1 MMNLRFS
8 HPYLKGKLRV
18 ASDKSI
24 SHRALMLGA
33 YSKGKTEIH
42 HLLQA
47 KDITSTKEALQK
59 AGVIIREDNDRIIV
73 EGCNH
78 QWKEE
83 ELFFDLGN
91 SGTSARLLAGLF
103 ANTTKTYHFIGDES
117 LQQRPMKRIIDPL
130 EKMGVH
136 FTTQNM
142 KLPFAFSSMELQGIT
157 YSLPVASAQVK
168 SAILLAGLSTKGNTT
183 VIETIPTRN
192 HTEEMLPFFGGKI
205 EVQEKEEHT
214 EIQLVGNQEL
224 EGTELFVPA
233 DISSAAFF
241 IVGAILTPKS
251 DLYLMDLTKNK
262 TRNGLVEVLLRM
274 GAHLEW
280 IPQKNGLYQLH
291 CQYSPNLKG
300 TIVEGKEIPQLI
312 DELPLLALVATQ
324 AKGKTIVRNAEELK
338 VKESNRILSTATELK
353 KLGADIVVKEDGWEI
368 AGSSLLHG
376 GKVESHQDHRIAM
389 MLMIAALLIS
399 EPVLLIDEQAMEISY
414 PSFMNNLQSVLYE
427 EFMI

>member
-47 KDITSTKEALQK
+47 KDIASTKEALQK
-59 AGVIIREDNDRIIV
+59 AGAIITEDNGRIVV
-73 EGCNH
+73 EGCNR

-91 SGTSARLLAGLF
+91 SGTSARLLSGLF
-103 ANTTKTYHFIGDES
+103 ANTTKPYHFTGDES

-136 FTTQNM
+136 FIAQNM
-142 KLPFAFSSMELQGIT
+142 KLPFVFSSMELQGMT

-168 SAILLAGLSTKGNTT
+168 SAILLAGLSAKGNTT

-192 HTEEMLPFFGGKI
+192 HTEEILPFFGGKI
-205 EVQEKEEHT
+205 EVQKKEEHT

-224 EGTELFVPA
+224 EGAEIFVPA

-274 GAHLEW
+274 DAHLEW
-280 IPQKNGLYQLH
+280 IPQENGLCQLH

-324 AKGKTIVRNAEELK
+324 AEGKTIVRNAEELK
-338 VKESNRILSTATELK
+338 VKESNRILSTAMELK
-353 KLGADIVVKEDGWEI
+353 KLGAEIVVKEDGWEI
-368 AGSSLLHG
+368 AGGSLLHG

-399 EPVLLIDEQAMEISY
+399 EPVFLTEEQAIEISY